1 MSIHHTKTSFSHHRN
16 EARLAGNES
25 KRRVKTLLAI
35 EEHAEQQEAVH
46 HNLLD
51 DEKEPASDLDVH
63 EKANEM
69 VHLIQ
74 KKLTR
79 NISTVRARINVLCS
93 LRIANALFFGKL
105 RHKCDNRCQGGEVHA
120 AQFKPQPGEDNHFSE
135 VSSALRQTNNDWSRR
150 CHECDAHTKTFSVTG
165 IVGCDEEQPLNVT
178 WCSRVIR
185 QQLPDGTRRSVSAGE
200 LAITFAVATGSEKA
214 SKDEFDTGGLDAPGS
229 SLHDEV
235 LLENTRLQK
244 ENNEL
249 HYEVMQLKENLKRW
263 ENGHCHHSGGK
274 RRTKKRR

>member
-1 MSIHHTKTSFSHHRN
+1 MRS
-16 EARLAGNES
+16 
-25 KRRVKTLLAI
+25 LLAV

-51 DEKEPASDLDVH
+51 DEKEPASDLDAH

-79 NISTVRARINVLCS
+79 NISIVRARIAVLCS

-105 RHKCDNRCQGGEVHA
+105 RHKRDNRHQGAEVHV
-120 AQFKPQPGEDNHFSE
+120 AQFKPQAGEDNFFSD

-150 CHECDAHTKTFSVTG
+150 CHECDALTKTFSVTG
-165 IVGCDEEQPLNVT
+165 IIGCDEEQPLNAT
-178 WCSRVIR
+178 WCSRVIE
-185 QQLPDGTRRSVSAGE
+185 QTLPDGTRRSVSVGE
-200 LAITFAVATGSEKA
+200 LAITFAVGTGSEKA
-214 SKDEFDTGGLDAPGS
+214 SEVEFDTGGLDAPGS

-249 HYEVMQLKENLKRW
+249 HYEVVKLKENIERW
-263 ENGHCHHSGGK
+263 ENGHCHHSGRK
-274 RRTKKRR
+274 KRTKKRR